1 MRRKPDDAVGNMRTL
16 GALQETAWRRRERL
30 LLMEHKHLLQH
41 SPHPVYIGS
50 ARCHDVSLAE
60 EQGTCVVHASEQR
73 SVSEQIPI
81 AANPEIE
88 LARHSGFHG
97 PHAPAIEH
105 RDQTWAPAPT

>member
-41 SPHPVYIGS
+41 SAYPVYIGS

-60 EQGTCVVHASEQR
+60 EQGTCVVHASEQAF
-73 SVSEQIPI
+73 SVGTEIPI
-81 AANPEIE
+81 AAN
-88 LARHSGFHG
+88 HS
-97 PHAPAIEH
+97 
-105 RDQTWAPAPT
+105 RSNWVWV